1 MTPEARAGLQALAYA
16 LPPGSAVA
24 VPREWL
30 LELLNHSGVTHEQSG
45 ARRDADFTVVDPV
58 ASLEAFE
65 ARHRE
70 AGEPR
75 REAGGM
81 STVAN
86 LSVWRKAS

>member
-45 ARRDADFTVVDPV
+45 ARRDADFTVVDL
-58 ASLEAFE
+58 AERF
-65 ARHRE
+65 
-70 AGEPR
+70 G
-75 REAGGM
+75 
-81 STVAN
+81 
-86 LSVWRKAS
+86 RKASTVRGWLERGVLTGAYRFQGRGAPT